1 MNCMKP
7 LGAYLSFLIP
17 LEQSFTMYLYSTN
30 IEEYPILPLVVVGG
44 LVAKLCPTL
53 ETPWIIDHEDPL
65 SMRFPRHKY
74 WSGFS
79 FPSPADLPNPG
90 IEPES
95 PALQADSLL
104 TEPTGKLKFAFI
116 KC

>member
-1 MNCMKP
+1 MH
-7 LGAYLSFLIP
+7 LS
-17 LEQSFTMYLYSTN
+17 STN

-65 SMRFPRHKY
+65 SIRFPRHKY
-74 WSGFS
+74 WSGLS
-79 FPSPADLPNPG
+79 FPSLADLPNPG

-95 PALQADSLL
+95 PALQADSLSL
-104 TEPTGKLKFAFI
+104 SHLGRTY
-116 KC
+116 